1 MLRTRYTRLPG
12 FFLLALLCLL
22 ATPGMAQTAGDALA
36 SARLLAPKGELRVGV
51 YEGSPTSLVVD
62 PASEEQRGVAVDLG
76 RALAARLGV
85 PLQLV
90 RFDRVAQIIDALKA
104 DAVDMTFTN
113 ASAARALEVDF
124 TQPLIQLELGLLVPQ
139 QSPIRQFADADRPGV
154 RIGVS
159 QGSSSQASLGR
170 SLKQASVV
178 AVASMESVRQRLM
191 AGELEAFA
199 TNKGILFEMREKL
212 PGFTVSDDR
221 WGLENLAIAV
231 PKGRSAGQAFLNAFA
246 DQVTRTG
253 LLAQMAQRAG
263 LRGLAK
269 TD

>member
-12 FFLLALLCLL
+12 IFLLALLCLL
-22 ATPGMAQTAGDALA
+22 AIPGMAQTAGDALA

-62 PASEEQRGVAVDLG
+62 PASGEQRGVAVDLG

-199 TNKGILFEMREKL
+199 TNKGILFELNARL
-212 PGFTVSDDR
+212 TGFKVLEDR

-231 PKGRSAGQAFLNAFA
+231 PKGRSEAMPFLNAFA
-246 DQVTRTG
+246 LEQQQSGNTSTF
-253 LLAQMAQRAG
+253 AQRAG
-263 LRGLAK
+263 LRGLAR
-269 TD
+269 